1 MAVTFPTAEEEMAMP
16 LDVICSRA
24 KGSTRREDYEGC
36 LVLSTWTF
44 PLVLQRSPHV
54 LIKKLIKKYF
64 QCTVGQTMNGELT
77 GPEHQGI
84 LCFLSDLS

>member
-1 MAVTFPTAEEEMAMP
+1 MAVTFPTTEEEMAMP
-16 LDVICSRA
+16 LDGICSRA
-24 KGSTRREDYEGC
+24 KGSTRRGEYEGC

-44 PLVLQRSPHV
+44 PLVLQRSPRV

-77 GPEHQGI
+77 GPDTSGN
-84 LCFLSDLS
+84 LVFSV